1 MVARLESHIQGR
13 SPGRFSS
20 LGEREE
26 LGMRCPCSMVCPLP
40 HHHSRRVDEDGANL
54 RIGVGSMGSS
64 ERESAPHVWGVAHLA
79 CATID
84 AVGRTLLLLGE
95 LFHFHRD
102 RRRLPLSG
110 DLSHVGRR
118 YTQGE

>member
-1 MVARLESHIQGR
+1 MIARFESHIEGR

-20 LGEREE
+20 LGERKD
-26 LGMRCPCSMVCPLP
+26 LGMRRARSVVCPLADHYP
-40 HHHSRRVDEDGANL
+40 RRRNEDSANL
-54 RIGVGSMGSS
+54 RVGVGSMGSG